1 MSAAMGHQQKN
12 LGERL
17 PTCPRSHQ
25 PSNPSRRWSIQTN
38 SSKSYPAS
46 QSSAILEILKFFT
59 PTFCGSAQNAN
70 TFHILVKFQNALKL
84 TNYLHVWSLPS
95 GMKARMMLA
104 AIGWNDLQ
112 RKPDTEKVE
121 VAKWSKRKKAWVL
134 ETRTKRSDSDNVPPY
149 VKALM
154 GRVMDVLSMQL
165 DLPPIAVPE
174 LHRRGCDVPKPSK
187 EDLRRARH
195 RP

>member
-1 MSAAMGHQQKN
+1 MSHQWEN
-12 LGERL
+12 RDERL
-17 PTCPRSHQ
+17 PTWQRSHQ
-25 PSNPSRRWSIQTN
+25 PSNPSRRWLIQTN
-38 SSKSYPAS
+38 SSKSCPAS
-46 QSSAILEILKFFT
+46 QSSAILEILKCFT
-59 PTFCGSAQNAN
+59 HTFCGFAQSAN
-70 TFHILVKFQNALKL
+70 TFHILVIFQNALKL
-84 TNYLHVWSLPS
+84 TNCLHVWFLPS
-95 GMKARMMLA
+95 GMKACLMLA

-112 RKPDTEKVE
+112 RKPDNEKVE

-134 ETRTKRSDSDNVPPY
+134 ETRTKRSGSDNVPPY

-187 EDLRRARH
+187 EDLRGARH